1 MQGKDLIK
9 RICTEGTPAE
19 KRALFEFDDHEIEKV
34 LAKFQLFSRTFFT
47 RYFQQKSAPFHKEM
61 AENYLRSYF
70 LNENKMELGFRGCAK
85 TSLLE
90 LVIVFVLLNDV
101 KARKKYLKILSRDLK
116 NSVKLVTGIY
126 NKLIELEHIYG
137 DVFVNEGKKK
147 QEERQDSFVMRKGV
161 QVSAGSVGMS
171 QRGHK
176 QDAYRPDWIIFE
188 DIEDRTSIS
197 SQAITGTTIEN
208 CDEALTGGA
217 LEYSFVVNGN
227 YISED
232 GVVEWFKK
240 MPDTH
245 TNITP
250 IVDKAGNPTWEA
262 ITLSKIEELK
272 SKSLDFAGEYLCDP
286 QRSGSKYFDIDR
298 IARDLMQCTN
308 PTQTIRGGR
317 FWGSYVPS
325 NSYGIGADTSEG
337 KGLDSC
343 AYSMFDFTTGT
354 LVGTFNDN
362 QIRPDMFAYELVRL
376 GNDWGSCILAPEINN
391 TSGGMVIQVLKDKE
405 YPNIYRKQLTD
416 RMNNVLT
423 NQLGWHTNS
432 KTKPQILAEF
442 SRDYSNGLIKIYDEA
457 LLKEMRAFNVND
469 MDDQPAT
476 ALATRHFDLLMSAA
490 ISWAMRK
497 HAIPAE
503 SDDDDE
509 QWGDYSFA
517 QV

>member
-9 RICTEGTPAE
+9 RICLEGTPAE
-19 KRALFEFDDHEIEKV
+19 KRALFEFDDHDLNKV

-47 RYFQQKSAPFHKEM
+47 RYFQQKSAPFHKAM
-61 AENYLRSYF
+61 AENYLRSYL
-70 LNENKMELGFRGCAK
+70 LNENRMELAFRGAAK

-90 LVIVFVLLNDV
+90 LVIVFVLLNDT
-101 KARKKYLKILSRDLK
+101 KHRKKYIKILSRDLK

-126 NKLIELEHIYG
+126 NKLIELEGIYG
-137 DVFVNEGKKK
+137 DVFVKDGKKK
-147 QEERQDSFVMRKGV
+147 QEERQDSFLMRQGV
-161 QVSAGSVGMS
+161 QVSAGTVGMA

-176 QDAYRPDWIIFE
+176 QDAYRPDWIVFE
-188 DIEDRTSIS
+188 DIEDRTSVS
-197 SQAITGTTIEN
+197 SQAITMTTIEN

-217 LEYSFVVNGN
+217 IDYSVVVNGN

-232 GVVEWFKK
+232 GVIEWFKK
-240 MPDTH
+240 MPDMG

-250 IVDKAGNPTWEA
+250 IMTLDGEPTWEA
-262 ITLSKIEELK
+262 ITKEQIEVLR
-272 SKSLDFAGEYLCDP
+272 SKSLDFAGEFLCDP
-286 QRSGSKYFDIDR
+286 QRSGSKYFDIDKIR
-298 IARDLMQCTN
+298 RDLALCT
-308 PTQTIRGGR
+308 PPLETVRGGR
-317 FWGSYVPS
+317 FWAKYVPS

-337 KGLDSC
+337 KGMDSC
-343 AYSMFDFTTGT
+343 AYCLWDFTTGA
-354 LVGTFNDN
+354 VIGTYHDN
-362 QIRPDMFAYELVRL
+362 QIRPDMFAFEVARL
-376 GNDWGSCILAPEINN
+376 GNDFGNCILAPEINN
-391 TSGGMVIQVLKDKE
+391 TSGGMVIQVLKDKD
-405 YPNIYRKQLTD
+405 YPNIYRKQITD

-432 KTKPQILAEF
+432 KTKPQMIAEF
-442 SRDYSNGLIKIYDEA
+442 ARDYQNNLIKIYDEQ

-476 ALATRHFDLLMSAA
+476 ALATRHFDLLTAAA
-490 ISWAMRK
+490 IGWQMRK

-509 QWGDYSFA
+509 VWGDYSFA